1 MKTIGLT
8 GGIGSGKTTAAEMLA
23 ELGAAVIHADQV
35 GHEVYR
41 PGSTGWQAVV
51 DAFGDG
57 VLDPS
62 GAVDRKK
69 LAAIVFS
76 DPAELRR
83 LNAIVHPLIAA
94 AVRERIAKLRGDG
107 FRAPIVVEAAILI
120 EANWLSLVDE
130 VWLLVAPPDAV
141 AARVQAQRGMAAS
154 ELRARIEA
162 QMSDAERRRHANV
175 IIENNGSLVDLRR
188 RIEAAW
194 ARCTSA

>member
-51 DAFGDG
+51 EAFGDG

-130 VWLLVAPPDAV
+130 VWLLVAPPDVV

-162 QMSDAERRRHANV
+162 QMSDAERRRHATV

>member
-1 MKTIGLT
+1 LKTIGLT

-51 DAFGDG
+51 EAFGDG

-162 QMSDAERRRHANV
+162 QMSDAERRRHATV